1 MVNSNDNVLDENS
14 SRTTGSSA
22 LNSNIS
28 AAMAVS
34 EIVKTTL
41 GPMGMD
47 KMLIDAYGN
56 SVITNDGVKILQEMD
71 IEHPGAKLLV
81 GVAKT
86 QESEVG
92 DGTTSAVVLSGEILN
107 VARELISKKIHPTA
121 ITRTFK
127 VGLDKALL
135 ILEGQSVKIDPM
147 NKKLICDICST
158 AMTGKIAE
166 FSKDS
171 LSEMIYDAIVR
182 TVENGKVLSNK
193 IKVQKAVGG
202 DISQSYLVDGIVLD
216 KNPANVNMPDEIL
229 DAKILLCDFPLEVR
243 ELDNDAKLN
252 ISSVEEYE
260 QFLENENNY
269 LMNIVTKIS
278 EVGANV
284 VVCQK
289 GIDDNVAY
297 NLAKLG
303 ILAVRRTRKSDLER
317 LSFALDRKVVNNLE
331 DIVSK
336 NLGEVVSVRVK
347 TILKEKYVF
356 IEGFAESSGN
366 CVTLFLK
373 GSTEHVLDELER
385 AIDDAVGDVNSVL
398 KTKKIVAGGGAIE
411 FELTRQ
417 LLDFSKTFVGKEQL
431 ILEAYA
437 KSFLVIPKI
446 LCENS
451 GFDEIDTISELTARH
466 EKGENKSGL
475 NCFSGVVSDMI
486 VDKIIEPIN
495 VKSQA
500 IKSATEISS
509 MILRIDDVIAAKRI
523 TNKSDSSEL

>member
-1 MVNSNDNVLDENS
+1 MSNQNNNVLEENS
-14 SRTTGSSA
+14 TRTSGSSA
-22 LNSNIS
+22 LNSNIT

-47 KMLIDAYGN
+47 KMLIDSYGN

-92 DGTTSAVVLSGEILN
+92 DGTTSAVVLSGEILKS
-107 VARELISKKIHPTA
+107 ARELISKKIHPTA
-121 ITRTFK
+121 ITRTFNI
-127 VGLDKALL
+127 GLSKAME
-135 ILEGQSVKIDPM
+135 ILESEALSIDPK
-147 NKKLICDICST
+147 NKKLVCDICST

-166 FSKDS
+166 FSKES
-171 LSEMIYDAIVR
+171 LSNMIFDAITKVSLD
-182 TVENGKVLSNK
+182 NGVDSNK
-193 IKVQKAVGG
+193 IKIQKAVGG
-202 DISQSYLVDGIVLD
+202 DISESYLVDGIVLD
-216 KNPANVNMPDEIL
+216 KNPANVNMPSEISN
-229 DAKILLCDFPLEVR
+229 ASILICDFPLEVR

-260 QFLENENNY
+260 QFLENEQNY
-269 LMNIVTKIS
+269 LIGIVKKIA
-278 EVGANV
+278 EIGTNV

-289 GIDDNVAY
+289 GVDDNVAY

-317 LSFALDRKVVNNLE
+317 LNVALSRKVVNNLE
-331 DIVSK
+331 DIVPE
-336 NLGEVVSVRVK
+336 NLGIVELVSVK
-347 TILKEKYVF
+347 EILNEKYIF
-356 IEGFAESSGN
+356 LEGFEQSN

-373 GSTEHVLDELER
+373 GSTSHILDELER
-385 AIDDAVGDVNSVL
+385 AIEDAIGDVNSVL
-398 KTKKIVAGGGAIE
+398 KSKKIVAGGGAIE
-411 FELTRQ
+411 FELYKQ
-417 LLDFSKTFVGKEQL
+417 LINFSKTFIGKEQL

-437 KSFLVIPKI
+437 KSFLVIPKV

-451 GFDEIDTISELTARH
+451 GFDEIDTISELTALH
-466 EKGENKSGL
+466 EKGESKSGL
-475 NCFSGVVSDMI
+475 DCFSGVVLNTI
-486 VDKIIEPIN
+486 KEKIIEPIN

-509 MILRIDDVIAAKRI
+509 MILRIDDVIAAKKI
-523 TNKSDSSEL
+523 GEGSENSEL